1 MASTKKINMA
11 SASVFEQKFETIRP
25 QLFLPETEETWD
37 AIARGVTAL
46 TAACSD
52 TDSYTAAELLVAMR
66 SSSRPLISAM
76 NSERGRLSGVAI
88 DLIAVVASCLGVAFE
103 PLLAHFFPVLLTL
116 SSRTSKVTVA
126 RARTCILAVIDA
138 THLPS
143 ILPYLMQS
151 VTDKSV
157 SLRLTI
163 VESTLACMNCFNP
176 PDLEKDARAKDIE
189 GIIRGTARDANADVR
204 KVSKKVFEAYKLL
217 LPSRLESFAAPLTP
231 TTRKYLD
238 IQNKAADKLKA
249 SHSHLPPPSKANHL
263 SSSTSAMRAPSSRR
277 PPIHTRSASS
287 PAVALD
293 AVVPDE
299 RQPRSRAKGDMG
311 PPKLPEAAQP
321 SRQPAVARPAI
332 DRKRIVSMCAAV
344 RPVLPTSKSG
354 EQARPIP
361 VSSNPPTR
369 VDGAPQAAPTT
380 TVVARRVPISEV
392 QLKLDAEKATRAR
405 PRIDNSA
412 STPAM
417 RQISIPVP
425 PPPAGGSQPPVSKF
439 ARPDKDGASAVVKP
453 KAKEPTKNSWTRP
466 TLSQMSRAKTTERR
480 VPVPAVSKPP
490 PGKTV
495 PRKAPLPSNKG
506 KQAAKPVPQ
515 GRPASSASTSSAGA
529 KQEVPVSKEVDEEA
543 EEESRPLS
551 GADIRSSSPET
562 PLIET
567 EEIAKSEDKSEEA
580 QITVTGSPS
589 GSSSPSTPKAEKS
602 SIASSKTPISELLL
616 SIERGFLFTPSA
628 PLSPPQ
634 SYIGSA
640 NLAIPF
646 PMWESSE
653 QRDEELNETV
663 DKPVEGIRRLE
674 ARRALGDVAI
684 NK

>member
-1 MASTKKINMA
+1 MASTKKFNTA
-11 SASVFEQKFETIRP
+11 SASVFEQKFETIRA

-46 TAACSD
+46 TAACND
-52 TDSYTAAELLVAMR
+52 PDSYTATELLVAMR

-143 ILPYLMQS
+143 ILPYLTQS

-189 GIIRGTARDANADVR
+189 SIIRGTARDANADVR
-204 KVSKKVFEAYKLL
+204 KVNKKVFEAYKLL
-217 LPSRLESFAAPLTP
+217 LPNRLESFAAPLTP

-238 IQNKAADKLKA
+238 IQNKAADKLKS
-249 SHSHLPPPSKANHL
+249 SHSYLPPPSKPNHL

-277 PPIHTRSASS
+277 PPTHARSASS

-299 RQPRSRAKGDMG
+299 RPPRSRAKGDMG
-311 PPKLPEAAQP
+311 PPRLPESVQP
-321 SRQPAVARPAI
+321 SRQPAVVRPAI
-332 DRKRIVSMCAAV
+332 DRKRIVSMSAAV
-344 RPVLPTSKSG
+344 RPVLPTSKS

-369 VDGAPQAAPTT
+369 LDGAPQSTTTT

-392 QLKLDAEKATRAR
+392 QLKLDAEKATRAL

-425 PPPAGGSQPPVSKF
+425 PPPAGSSKPPVPKF
-439 ARPDKDGASAVVKP
+439 VRPNKDGASTNNAVAKP
-453 KAKEPTKNSWTRP
+453 RGKEPTKNSWTRP
-466 TLSQMSRAKTTERR
+466 TLSQISRAKTTDRR

-495 PRKAPLPSNKG
+495 PRKAPLPSVKG
-506 KQAAKPVPQ
+506 KQAAKPVPE
-515 GRPASSASTSSAGA
+515 GRPASSASTSSASA
-529 KQEVPVSKEVDEEA
+529 KPEAPVSKEK
-543 EEESRPLS
+543 SRPLS
-551 GADIRSSSPET
+551 TADVRSPSPET
-562 PLIET
+562 PPVET
-567 EEIAKSEDKSEEA
+567 EELARSGDKSEEA

-589 GSSSPSTPKAEKS
+589 GSADVSRPSTPPKAEKS

-646 PMWESSE
+646 PMWGSSE

-663 DKPVEGIRRLE
+663 DKPIEGIRRLE